1 MLSNTK
7 NLKFILGSSS
17 PRRLELLKQINF
29 YPNKIFKPEI
39 NEDPQKKELPILY
52 VKRMAKEKM
61 DVVKKK
67 FPNDLI
73 LTADT
78 IVYVGRRI
86 IDKTNEKSKAIK
98 FLELLSGRR
107 HRVSTAF
114 NLYCKD
120 KIDSLRVVTSVVKM
134 KRLTDN
140 EIKSYIET
148 NEWKGKAGAYGI
160 QGSAEKFIQFIS
172 GSYTNIVGLPLN
184 QVYGSL
190 NSICLLYT
198 SPSPRD

>member
-29 YPNKIFKPEI
+29 YPNEIFKPEI

-61 DVVKKK
+61 EVVKKK

-78 IVYVGRRI
+78 IVYIGRRI

-140 EIKSYIET
+140 EIKSYIES

-190 NSICLLYT
+190 NSIGYYNEKKLY
-198 SPSPRD
+198 

>member
-1 MLSNTK
+1 MSNYK

-17 PRRLELLKQINF
+17 PRRLQLLKQINF
-29 YPNKIFKPEI
+29 YPNVIFKPEI
-39 NEDPQKKELPILY
+39 NEDPQRKELPILY
-52 VKRMAKEKM
+52 VKRMAKMKM
-61 DVVKKK
+61 DVVKNK

-134 KRLTDN
+134 KRLTEN

-148 NEWKGKAGAYGI
+148 DEWKGKAGAYGI

-190 NSICLLYT
+190 DSIGYYNEK
-198 SPSPRD
+198 

>member
-17 PRRLELLKQINF
+17 LRRLELLKQINY
-29 YPNKIFKPEI
+29 YPNEIFKPEI

-140 EIKSYIET
+140 EIKSYIES

-160 QGSAEKFIQFIS
+160 QGSAGKFIQFIS

-190 NSICLLYT
+190 NSIGYYNEK
-198 SPSPRD
+198 

>member
-29 YPNKIFKPEI
+29 YPNEIFKPEI

-86 IDKTNEKSKAIK
+86 IDKTNEQSKAIE
-98 FLELLSGRR
+98 FLQLLSGRR

-140 EIKSYIET
+140 EIKSYIES

-190 NSICLLYT
+190 NSIGYYNEK
-198 SPSPRD
+198 

>member
-7 NLKFILGSSS
+7 NFKFILGSSS
-17 PRRLELLKQINF
+17 SRRLELLKQINF
-29 YPNKIFKPEI
+29 YPNEIFKPEI

-86 IDKTNEKSKAIK
+86 IDKTNEQSKAVK

-134 KRLTDN
+134 KRLTEN

-148 NEWKGKAGAYGI
+148 DEWKGKAGAYGI

-190 NSICLLYT
+190 NSIGYYNEK
-198 SPSPRD
+198 

>member
-29 YPNKIFKPEI
+29 YPNEIFKPEI

-61 DVVKKK
+61 KVVQEK

-86 IDKTNEKSKAIK
+86 IDKTDEKSQAIK

-134 KRLTDN
+134 KRLTEY
-140 EIKSYIET
+140 EINSYIET

-172 GSYTNIVGLPLN
+172 GSYTNVVGLPLN

-190 NSICLLYT
+190 NSIGYGNNEK
-198 SPSPRD
+198 

>member
-17 PRRLELLKQINF
+17 PRRLELLKQIN
-29 YPNKIFKPEI
+29 YHPNEIFKPEI

-86 IDKTNEKSKAIK
+86 IDKTNEQSKAIK

-140 EIKSYIET
+140 EIKSYIES

-190 NSICLLYT
+190 NSIGYYNEK
-198 SPSPRD
+198 

>member
-1 MLSNTK
+1 MLSNAK
-7 NLKFILGSSS
+7 NFKFILGSAS
-17 PRRLELLKQINF
+17 PRRLELLKQINL
-29 YPNKIFKPEI
+29 YPNAVFKPEI
-39 NEDPQKKELPILY
+39 NEEPKKKELPIMY
-52 VKRMAKEKM
+52 VKRMAEEKM
-61 DVVKKK
+61 KVVQKK

-86 IDKTNEKSKAIK
+86 VDKTDEKSKAIK

-114 NLYCKD
+114 NLYCRD
-120 KIDSLRVVTSVVKM
+120 KIDTLRVVTSIVKM
-134 KRLTDN
+134 KRLTKN
-140 EIKSYIET
+140 EIESYVESK
-148 NEWKGKAGAYGI
+148 EWKGKAGAYGI

-172 GSYTNIVGLPLN
+172 GSYSNIVGLPLN

-190 NSICLLYT
+190 NSVGYYNEK
-198 SPSPRD
+198 

>member
-17 PRRLELLKQINF
+17 PRRLELLKQINS
-29 YPNKIFKPEI
+29 YPNEIFKPEI

-120 KIDSLRVVTSVVKM
+120 KIDSLRVVTSIVKM
-134 KRLTDN
+134 KRLTEN
-140 EIKSYIET
+140 EIKSYIES

-190 NSICLLYT
+190 NSIGYYNEK
-198 SPSPRD
+198 

>member
-1 MLSNTK
+1 MSSNTK

-29 YPNKIFKPEI
+29 YPNEIFKPEI

-61 DVVKKK
+61 DVVKKQ

-86 IDKTNEKSKAIK
+86 IDKTNERSKAIR

-134 KRLTDN
+134 KRLTEN
-140 EIKSYIET
+140 EIKSYIESD
-148 NEWKGKAGAYGI
+148 EWKGKAGAYGI

-190 NSICLLYT
+190 NSIGFYNEK
-198 SPSPRD
+198 

>member
-7 NLKFILGSSS
+7 NIKFILGSSS

-29 YPNKIFKPEI
+29 YPNEIFKPEV

-78 IVYVGRRI
+78 IVYIGRRI

-134 KRLTDN
+134 KRLTEN
-140 EIKSYIET
+140 EIRSYIES

-172 GSYTNIVGLPLN
+172 GSYTNIIGLPLN

-190 NSICLLYT
+190 NSVGYYNEK
-198 SPSPRD
+198 

>member
-29 YPNKIFKPEI
+29 YPNEIFRPEI
-39 NEDPQKKELPILY
+39 NEEPQKKELPILY
-52 VKRMAKEKM
+52 VKRMAREKM

-134 KRLTDN
+134 KRLTEI
-140 EIKSYIET
+140 EIKSYIESD
-148 NEWKGKAGAYGI
+148 EWKGKAGAYGI

-190 NSICLLYT
+190 NSIGFY
-198 SPSPRD
+198 SEK

>member
-1 MLSNTK
+1 MLK
-7 NLKFILGSSS
+7 EWLRK
-17 PRRLELLKQINF
+17 RWRLQ
-29 YPNKIFKPEI
+29 
-39 NEDPQKKELPILY
+39 
-52 VKRMAKEKM
+52 
-61 DVVKKK
+61 KKK

-86 IDKTNEKSKAIK
+86 IDKTNDQSKAIK

-120 KIDSLRVVTSVVKM
+120 RIDSVRVVTSIVKM
-134 KRLTDN
+134 KRLTKN
-140 EIKSYIET
+140 EIQSYIES

-184 QVYGSL
+184 QLYGSL
-190 NSICLLYT
+190 NSIGYYEK
-198 SPSPRD
+198 

>member
-7 NLKFILGSSS
+7 NLKFILGSAS

-29 YPNKIFKPEI
+29 YPNEIFKPEI

-52 VKRMAKEKM
+52 VKRMAKKKM
-61 DVVKKK
+61 EVVKKK

-86 IDKTNEKSKAIK
+86 IDKTYEQSKAIQ

-114 NLYCKD
+114 NLYCKN
-120 KIDSLRVVTSVVKM
+120 KIDSLRVVTSIVKM
-134 KRLTDN
+134 KRLTEN
-140 EIKSYIET
+140 EIKFYIKS

-190 NSICLLYT
+190 NSIGYYNEK
-198 SPSPRD
+198 

>member
-17 PRRLELLKQINF
+17 PRRLELLKQIN
-29 YPNKIFKPEI
+29 YHPNEIFKPEI

-52 VKRMAKEKM
+52 VKRMAREKM
-61 DVVKKK
+61 YVVKKK

-140 EIKSYIET
+140 EIKSYIES

-190 NSICLLYT
+190 NSIGFYNEK
-198 SPSPRD
+198 

>member
-7 NLKFILGSSS
+7 NLRFILGSSS

-29 YPNKIFKPEI
+29 YPNEIFKPEI

-61 DVVKKK
+61 DVVKKN

-98 FLELLSGRR
+98 LLELLSGRR

-120 KIDSLRVVTSVVKM
+120 KINSLRVVTSIVKM

-140 EIKSYIET
+140 EIKSYIES

-190 NSICLLYT
+190 NSIGYYNEK
-198 SPSPRD
+198 

>member
-29 YPNKIFKPEI
+29 YPNEIFKPEI

-52 VKRMAKEKM
+52 VKRMAREKM

-86 IDKTNEKSKAIK
+86 IDKTNEHSKAIK

-120 KIDSLRVVTSVVKM
+120 KINSLRVVTSVVKM

-148 NEWKGKAGAYGI
+148 NEWIGKAGAYGI

-190 NSICLLYT
+190 NSIGYYNEK
-198 SPSPRD
+198 

>member
-29 YPNKIFKPEI
+29 YPNEIFKPEI

-52 VKRMAKEKM
+52 VQRMAKEKM

-86 IDKTNEKSKAIK
+86 IDKTNEQSKAIK

-114 NLYCKD
+114 NLFCKD

-140 EIKSYIET
+140 EIKSYIDS

-190 NSICLLYT
+190 NSIGYYNEK
-198 SPSPRD
+198 

>member
-7 NLKFILGSSS
+7 NFKFILGSSS
-17 PRRLELLKQINF
+17 SRRLELLKQINF
-29 YPNKIFKPEI
+29 YPNEIFKPEI

-86 IDKTNEKSKAIK
+86 IDKTNEQSKAIK

-140 EIKSYIET
+140 EINSYIES

-190 NSICLLYT
+190 NSIGYYNEK
-198 SPSPRD
+198 

>member
-7 NLKFILGSSS
+7 NFKFILGSSS

-29 YPNKIFKPEI
+29 YPNEIFKPEI

-52 VKRMAKEKM
+52 VKRMAREKM

-86 IDKTNEKSKAIK
+86 IDKTNEQSKAIK

-160 QGSAEKFIQFIS
+160 QGSAEKFVQFIS

-190 NSICLLYT
+190 NSIGYYNEK
-198 SPSPRD
+198 

>member
-1 MLSNTK
+1 MLSKTN
-7 NLKFILGSSS
+7 NLKLILGSSS

-29 YPNKIFKPEI
+29 YPNEIFKPDI

-86 IDKTNEKSKAIK
+86 IDKANEKSKAIK

-134 KRLTDN
+134 KRLTEN
-140 EIKSYIET
+140 EIRSYIES

-190 NSICLLYT
+190 NSIGYYNEK
-198 SPSPRD
+198 

>member
-1 MLSNTK
+1 MLSNSE
-7 NLKFILGSSS
+7 NFKFILGSSS

-29 YPNKIFKPEI
+29 YPNEIFKPEI

-86 IDKTNEKSKAIK
+86 IDKTNEQSKAIK

-140 EIKSYIET
+140 EIKSYIKT

-190 NSICLLYT
+190 NSIGYYNEK
-198 SPSPRD
+198 

>member
-17 PRRLELLKQINF
+17 TRRLELLKQINF
-29 YPNKIFKPEI
+29 YPNEIFKPEI

-86 IDKTNEKSKAIK
+86 IDKTNEQSKAIK

-140 EIKSYIET
+140 EIKSYIES

-190 NSICLLYT
+190 NSIGYYNEKYLY
-198 SPSPRD
+198 

>member
-1 MLSNTK
+1 MLSNSE
-7 NLKFILGSSS
+7 NFKFILGSSS

-29 YPNKIFKPEI
+29 YPNEIFKPEI
-39 NEDPQKKELPILY
+39 NEEPKKKELPILY

-61 DVVKKK
+61 EVAKKK

-86 IDKTNEKSKAIK
+86 MDKTNEQSKAK
-98 FLELLSGRR
+98 QFLELLSGRR

-120 KIDSLRVVTSVVKM
+120 KIDSLRVVTSIVKM
-134 KRLTDN
+134 KRLTEN
-140 EIKSYIET
+140 EIKSYIES

-190 NSICLLYT
+190 NSIGYYNEK
-198 SPSPRD
+198 

>member
-1 MLSNTK
+1 MLTNTK
-7 NLKFILGSSS
+7 KFKLILGSSS
-17 PRRLELLKQINF
+17 PRRLQLLKQI
-29 YPNKIFKPEI
+29 
-39 NEDPQKKELPILY
+39 
-52 VKRMAKEKM
+52 
-61 DVVKKK
+61 
-67 FPNDLI
+67 
-73 LTADT
+73 TADT

-86 IDKTNEKSKAIK
+86 INKTDEKSQAIK
-98 FLELLSGRR
+98 YLELLSGRR

-114 NLYCKD
+114 NLYFKN
-120 KIDSLRVVTSVVKM
+120 KINSLRVVTSIVKM
-134 KRLTDN
+134 KRLTET

-190 NSICLLYT
+190 NSIGYFHEK
-198 SPSPRD
+198 

>member
-1 MLSNTK
+1 MLSNNK
-7 NLKFILGSSS
+7 KMKFILGSSS

-29 YPNKIFKPEI
+29 YPNEIFKPEI
-39 NEDPQKKELPILY
+39 NEEPKKKELPILY

-61 DVVKKK
+61 EVAKKK

-107 HRVSTAF
+107 HKVSTAF

-120 KIDSLRVVTSVVKM
+120 KIDSLRVVTSIVKM
-134 KRLTDN
+134 KRLTED
-140 EIKSYIET
+140 EIKFYIES

-190 NSICLLYT
+190 NSIGFY
-198 SPSPRD
+198 SEK

>member
-29 YPNKIFKPEI
+29 YPNEIFNPEI

-52 VKRMAKEKM
+52 VKRMAREKM

-114 NLYCKD
+114 NLFCKD

-140 EIKSYIET
+140 EIKSYIES

-190 NSICLLYT
+190 NSIGYYNEK
-198 SPSPRD
+198 

>member
-29 YPNKIFKPEI
+29 YPNEIFKPEI
-39 NEDPQKKELPILY
+39 NEDPQKKELPISY
-52 VKRMAKEKM
+52 VKRMAREKM

-86 IDKTNEKSKAIK
+86 IDKTNEQSKAIK

-190 NSICLLYT
+190 NSIGYGNEK
-198 SPSPRD
+198 

>member
-1 MLSNTK
+1 MLSNS
-7 NLKFILGSSS
+7 NNSKFILGSSS
-17 PRRLELLKQINF
+17 PRRLELLKQINLF
-29 YPNKIFKPEI
+29 PDQIIKPEI
-39 NEDPQKKELPILY
+39 NETPKDKELPIFY
-52 VKRMAKEKM
+52 VKRMAREKM
-61 DVVKKK
+61 KVIQKN

-86 IDKTNEKSKAIK
+86 IDKTDEKSKAIK

-107 HRVSTAF
+107 HKVSTAF

-120 KIDSLRVVTSVVKM
+120 KIDSLRVVTSIVKM
-134 KRLTDN
+134 KRFSES
-140 EIKSYIET
+140 EIKSYIES
-148 NEWKGKAGAYGI
+148 NEWIGKAGAYGI

-172 GSYTNIVGLPLN
+172 GSYSNIVGLPLN

-190 NSICLLYT
+190 NSIGYFNEK
-198 SPSPRD
+198 

>member
-29 YPNKIFKPEI
+29 YPNEIFKPEI

-61 DVVKKK
+61 KVVQKK

-86 IDKTNEKSKAIK
+86 INKTDEKSQAIK

-134 KRLTDN
+134 KRLTEY
-140 EIKSYIET
+140 EINSYIET

-190 NSICLLYT
+190 NSIGYGN
-198 SPSPRD
+198 DEK

>member
-17 PRRLELLKQINF
+17 PRRLELLKQINLN
-29 YPNKIFKPEI
+29 PDEIFKPEI
-39 NEDPQKKELPILY
+39 NENPQKKELPILY
-52 VKRMAKEKM
+52 AKRMAKEKM

-86 IDKTNEKSKAIK
+86 IDKTNEQSKAIQ
-98 FLELLSGRR
+98 FLKLLSGRR

-120 KIDSLRVVTSVVKM
+120 KIDSLRVVTSVVKI
-134 KRLTDN
+134 KRLTEN

-148 NEWKGKAGAYGI
+148 DEWKGKAGAYGI

-190 NSICLLYT
+190 NSIGYYNEK
-198 SPSPRD
+198 

>member
-1 MLSNTK
+1 MLK
-7 NLKFILGSSS
+7 EWL
-17 PRRLELLKQINF
+17 RRRWTLS
-29 YPNKIFKPEI
+29 
-39 NEDPQKKELPILY
+39 
-52 VKRMAKEKM
+52 
-61 DVVKKK
+61 KKK

-86 IDKTNEKSKAIK
+86 IDKTNEESKAIK

-120 KIDSLRVVTSVVKM
+120 KIDSLRVVTSIVKM
-134 KRLTDN
+134 KRLTEN
-140 EIKSYIET
+140 EIRSYIES

-190 NSICLLYT
+190 NSIGYYNEK
-198 SPSPRD
+198 

>member
-1 MLSNTK
+1 MLCENK
-7 NLKFILGSSS
+7 NFKLILGSSS
-17 PRRLELLKQINF
+17 SRRLDLLKQINC
-29 YPNKIFKPEI
+29 YPNEIFNPEI
-39 NEDPQKKELPILY
+39 NEDPQKKELPIFY

-61 DVVKKK
+61 NIVQKK

-86 IDKTNEKSKAIK
+86 INKTNEKSQAIK
-98 FLELLSGRR
+98 YLELLSGRR

-114 NLYCKD
+114 NLYFKN
-120 KIDSLRVVTSVVKM
+120 KIDSLRVVTSIVKM
-134 KRLTDN
+134 KRLTET

-190 NSICLLYT
+190 NSIGYFNEK
-198 SPSPRD
+198 

>member
-17 PRRLELLKQINF
+17 QRRLELLKQINC
-29 YPNKIFKPEI
+29 YPNEIFKPEI
-39 NEDPQKKELPILY
+39 NEDPQKKELPIFY

-61 DVVKKK
+61 KVVQKK

-86 IDKTNEKSKAIK
+86 LNKTDEKSQAIK

-120 KIDSLRVVTSVVKM
+120 KIDSLRVVTSIVKM
-134 KRLTDN
+134 KRLTEN
-140 EIKSYIET
+140 EINSYIET

-190 NSICLLYT
+190 NSIGYYNEK
-198 SPSPRD
+198 